1 MPRVPLWAVS
11 VLVAA
16 GCLLTGALSPAGATG
31 LLGRVAPIL
40 VFVALLTVVAEI
52 ASAAGVFDVLARWAA
67 IAGGGRTWRLWLL
80 LALVAWACT
89 TVLSLD
95 TTAVLVTPVVLVTA
109 RRTGAPVR
117 LLAVTTLWLCAT
129 GSLLLP
135 VSNLTNLLAA
145 DRIGGGVRGYVALS
159 WAPALVAVAV
169 TLVVAAVLHRRDLG
183 TRYEVPPPHEV
194 TDRVWTGGTALVCAA
209 LVPAFV
215 SGVEVWVPALVAVV
229 ALAALTAWRRP
240 AVLRNVEVPW
250 RVLLTVLGL
259 FVAVEAAHE
268 RGLDAVATALLGDGG
283 GYLDLLRVA
292 AVGAIG
298 SDLLNNLPAYL
309 ALEPG
314 AAGPV
319 ALMALLVGVGA
330 APLATPWASLATLL
344 WADRCRADGVEVRWG
359 PLLVQGAVLGVLVL
373 PPAVLALALVS

>member
-16 GCLLTGALSPAGATG
+16 GCLLTGALSPTGATG

-52 ASAAGVFDVLARWAA
+52 AAAAGVFDVLARWAA

-80 LALVAWACT
+80 LAVVAWACT

-169 TLVVAAVLHRRDLG
+169 TLVAAAVLHRRDLG
-183 TRYEVPPPHEV
+183 TRYEVPPPHAV

-229 ALAALTAWRRP
+229 VLAVLTAWRRP

-259 FVAVEAAHE
+259 FVAVETAHE

-292 AVGAIG
+292 AVGAVG

-359 PLLVQGAVLGVLVL
+359 PLLLQGALLGVVVL
-373 PPAVLALALVS
+373 PPAVLALWLVG